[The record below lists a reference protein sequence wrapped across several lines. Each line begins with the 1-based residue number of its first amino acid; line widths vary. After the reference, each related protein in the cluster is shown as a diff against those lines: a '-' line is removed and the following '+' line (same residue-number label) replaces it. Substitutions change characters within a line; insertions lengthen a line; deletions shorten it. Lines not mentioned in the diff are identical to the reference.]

1 MIKDLY
7 LRSLKILTRKDLTKL
22 SVVLIIQIGLSLLDL
37 LGVALIGLIGALTVS
52 GIQSQTPSGAVASAL
67 SLLGIS
73 EFAFQGQA
81 AVLGLSAALVMISRT
96 ILSII
101 SIRRVLHFLSA
112 RGAQISSNLLR
123 KLLSQQISV
132 INQKTSQETL
142 YALTNG
148 VMSITLGIIGN
159 SVTLIADAILL
170 TVLFFGILI
179 VDPFM
184 AISTLFSFSLIA
196 LALYKLLHKK
206 ALDLGNS
213 QAKITVLSNERI
225 VEIVQ
230 GYREISVWNRK
241 DFYASEISKLRFT
254 LSRDL
259 AESSFLPYIG
269 KYVLE
274 TAIILGA
281 LAISAIQFIVSDAA
295 NAIATMSVFLAAGSR
310 IAPAVLR
317 MQQGGLQING
327 AMGSSGPTLNLIE
340 ELSQLKEINPVVD
353 SAQKFEYPGFRA
365 NVNLSEVTYFYPG
378 ENSPALKNLT
388 LDIKDGE
395 FLAIVGPSGAGK
407 STLADLILGLLTPT
421 EGEARVAGVTPSE
434 AIAQWPGSISYVPQ
448 DPLIVN
454 GSIQENIAFG
464 FPAENLSEERL
475 YEAIRLAQ
483 LEEFLASLPFGAKT
497 IVGERGARLS
507 GGQKQ
512 RLGIARALYTNP
524 RLMILDE
531 ATSALDGKTESDF
544 SHALS
549 SLKQN
554 LTLIVIAHRLSTVQN
569 ADEVVYLEEGE
580 IKAHGTFS
588 KVRELVKDFDSQAR
602 LMGL

>member
-1 MIKDLY
+1 MIKDFY
-7 LRSLKILTRKDLTKL
+7 LRSFKILTRKDLTKL
-22 SVVLIIQIGLSLLDL
+22 LVVLIIQIGLSLLDL

-67 SLLGIS
+67 SLLGIL
-73 EFAFQGQA
+73 EFTFQGQA
-81 AVLGLSAALVMISRT
+81 AVLGLSAAIVMISRT

-281 LAISAIQFIVSDAA
+281 LTISAIQFIVSDAA

-340 ELSQLKEINPVVD
+340 ELSQLKEINPLVESV
-353 SAQKFEYPGFRA
+353 QKFEYPGFRA
-365 NVNLSEVTYFYPG
+365 NVNLSEVTYFYPD

-388 LDIKDGE
+388 LDINDGE

-421 EGEARVAGVTPSE
+421 QGEARVAGVKPGE

-464 FPAENLSEERL
+464 FPVENLSEERL

-483 LEEFLASLPFGAKT
+483 LEEFLASLPFGVKT

-524 RLMILDE
+524 RLVILDE
-531 ATSALDGKTESDF
+531 ATSALDGKTEADF

-554 LTLIVIAHRLSTVQN
+554 LTLVVIAHRLSTVQD
-569 ADEVVYLEEGE
+569 ADKVIYLEEGE

-588 KVRELVKDFDSQAR
+588 KVTELVKDFDSQAR

>member
-22 SVVLIIQIGLSLLDL
+22 AVVLIIQIGLSLLDL

-73 EFAFQGQA
+73 EFTFQGQA

-281 LAISAIQFIVSDAA
+281 LAISAIQFIISDAA

-378 ENSPALKNLT
+378 ENSPALNNLT

-421 EGEARVAGVTPSE
+421 EGEARVAG

-464 FPAENLSEERL
+464 FPAETLSEERL

-483 LEEFLASLPFGAKT
+483 LEEFLASLPFGVKT

-524 RLMILDE
+524 RLVILDE

-554 LTLIVIAHRLSTVQN
+554 LTLIVIAHRLSTVQD
-569 ADEVVYLEEGE
+569 ADKVVYLEEGE